1 MPCCSDND
9 VIAPWGGI
17 QRITM
22 ASHPKAAFG
31 WYVLLLYPHSTY
43 VSSFGHISTTI
54 PPMDLQPLSLPSS
67 DAAACVALAIKSPL
81 HHVHA
86 YKGLLFLAIQRLLL
100 VGMYYC
106 CTHIR
111 CMYLCFAISQ
121 QLYHLCTSNHF
132 HWLPLMQPHAML

>member
-43 VSSFGHISTTI
+43 VSSFGHISTTV
-54 PPMDLQPLSLPSS
+54 PPMDLQLLSLASS
-67 DAAACVALAIKSPL
+67 DAAACHAVAIMTSL
-81 HHVHA
+81 HHGEA
-86 YKGLLFLAIQRLLL
+86 YRGLLWRAIQRLLL
-100 VGMYYC
+100 VGMYYY
-106 CTHIR
+106 CTHIQR
-111 CMYLCFAISQ
+111 MYLLLVISQ
-121 QLYHLCTSNHF
+121 QLYHLWTSNHF

>member
-1 MPCCSDND
+1 MRCCSDNG
-9 VIAPWGGI
+9 VIAPWRAI

-22 ASHPKAAFG
+22 VGHTKAAFG
-31 WYVLLLYPHSTY
+31 WYVLLLYPHSMY
-43 VSSFGHISTTI
+43 VSLFGHISTTI
-54 PPMDLQPLSLPSS
+54 PPMHLQPLSLASS
-67 DAAACVALAIKSPL
+67 DAAACDAVAIRLFL
-81 HHVHA
+81 HYVEA
-86 YKGLLFLAIQRLLL
+86 YEGLLCWAIQWLLL

-111 CMYLCFAISQ
+111 CMYLCLVISQ